1 MDVSSVAS
9 TALSAAAS
17 PLTMGTSALRK
28 AVEIPAEQSLQLIK
42 TASQQVGLGTNLD
55 ITA

>member
-1 MDVSSVAS
+1 
-9 TALSAAAS
+9 
-17 PLTMGTSALRK
+17 MGTSALRK